1 LTRAVDA
8 SPAEWSP
15 VPGTSG
21 VELHSLIN
29 KPSLLTS
36 NAFLLRT
43 PFELIVIDP
52 GASDEQKDK
61 INQILMAELNDQAR
75 PVLIMLTHC
84 HHDHSCH
91 VGNIAPNA
99 PFVRRLAHAV
109 AIDAFRRQDFALT
122 IASLYPTTKICDA
135 HFDVALFSSDARS
148 GSLFVDVSGETR
160 LAVNPAAPVASAS
173 AERQTLRLST
183 GDELEFYH
191 TPGHSPDHLCM
202 RLGRLLFVGDLPFAS
217 NPGLAGL
224 AGWDATGLAQSVAD
238 ISRLIGKSDIEICH
252 TGHGRSVPAATMLKI
267 LARVQQE
274 SSSLGDI
281 AEIDKPR
288 VAMLKA
294 HALELLDVAGDLFA
308 IIAGRMLSTARRLEL
323 LEEFEYAER
332 FRTAIDADA
341 IEGALDDL
349 RRFCRNFRADALPE
363 LSTVLK
369 CVQVMQRLEEAL
381 TAAGEVG
388 GASLTGRSA
397 RLVSDFFNAV
407 RGLRIT
413 NAVDTV
419 DANELAD
426 NVIRT
431 LRARPS
437 LDAAE
442 PPTASGEDGFRQSL
456 AQRLAFVD
464 ILRNADVEL
473 VPLERHA
480 TTMADSERISDVL
493 MDALELIAASGARHI
508 SIRTRRNEN
517 QLEIELRSPDV
528 SPRSAIDERRQ
539 RVYRRVLA
547 IGGSSLRDIDDQ
559 AIVLQLGPI
568 EPSPIQSATSMNYSG
583 KTTLIMSSS

>member
-1 LTRAVDA
+1 VGARLTRAVDA

-43 PFELIVIDP
+43 PLELIVIDP

-99 PFVRRLAHAV
+99 PIVMRLAHAV
-109 AIDAFRRQDFALT
+109 AVDAFRRQDLALT
-122 IASLYPTTKICDA
+122 IASLYATTKICDA

-148 GSLFVDVSGETR
+148 GSLFVDVSRGTR
-160 LAVNPAAPVASAS
+160 LAADPAAPVAG

-238 ISRLIGKSDIEICH
+238 MSRLIGKSDIEICH
-252 TGHGRSVPAATMLKI
+252 TGHGRSVPPAAMLQI

-274 SSSLGDI
+274 CSSLGDI
-281 AEIDKPR
+281 AEMSKPR

-308 IIAGRMLSTARRLEL
+308 VIAGRMLSTAHRLEL
-323 LEEFEYAER
+323 LEEVEYAER
-332 FRTAIDADA
+332 FRAAIDADA
-341 IEGALDDL
+341 VEDALDDL
-349 RRFCRNFRADALPE
+349 RRFCRDLRADALPE

-369 CVQVMQRLEEAL
+369 CVQVMQRLEQAL
-381 TAAGEVG
+381 TAAGEVA

-397 RLVSDFFNAV
+397 RLVGDFFNAV

-413 NAVDTV
+413 NTVDTV
-419 DANELAD
+419 DANELA
-426 NVIRT
+426 NNAVRT

-437 LDAAE
+437 LDVAAHL
-442 PPTASGEDGFRQSL
+442 TAGGEDEFRQSL
-456 AQRLAFVD
+456 ARRLAFVD
-464 ILRNADVEL
+464 VLRNAEVEL
-473 VPLERHA
+473 VPLEGRA
-480 TTMADSERISDVL
+480 TAMADSQRISDVL
-493 MDALELIAASGARHI
+493 IDALELIAASGARHI
-508 SIRTRRNEN
+508 SIRTRRNEH
-517 QLEIELRSPDV
+517 QLEIELRSPDF
-528 SPRSAIDERRQ
+528 SPRSAIDERRR
-539 RVYRRVLA
+539 RVYQRVLA

-568 EPSPIQSATSMNYSG
+568 EPLPIQSATR
-583 KTTLIMSSS
+583 ID

>member
-1 LTRAVDA
+1 VDA

-43 PFELIVIDP
+43 PLELIVIDP

-99 PFVRRLAHAV
+99 PIVMRLAHAV
-109 AIDAFRRQDFALT
+109 AVDAFRRQDLALT
-122 IASLYPTTKICDA
+122 IASLYATTKICDA

-148 GSLFVDVSGETR
+148 GSLFVDVSRGTR
-160 LAVNPAAPVASAS
+160 LAADPAAPVAG

-238 ISRLIGKSDIEICH
+238 MSRLIGKSDIEICH
-252 TGHGRSVPAATMLKI
+252 TGHGRSVPPAAMLQI

-281 AEIDKPR
+281 AEMSKPR

-308 IIAGRMLSTARRLEL
+308 VIAGRMLSTAHRLEL
-323 LEEFEYAER
+323 LEEVEYAER
-332 FRTAIDADA
+332 FRAAIDADA
-341 IEGALDDL
+341 VEDALDDL
-349 RRFCRNFRADALPE
+349 RRFCRDLRADALPE

-369 CVQVMQRLEEAL
+369 CVQVMQRLEQAL
-381 TAAGEVG
+381 TAAGEVA

-397 RLVSDFFNAV
+397 RLVGDFFNAV

-413 NAVDTV
+413 NTVDTV
-419 DANELAD
+419 DANELA
-426 NVIRT
+426 NNAVRT

-437 LDAAE
+437 LDVAAHL
-442 PPTASGEDGFRQSL
+442 TAGGEDEFRQSL
-456 AQRLAFVD
+456 ARRLAFVD
-464 ILRNADVEL
+464 VLRNAEVEL
-473 VPLERHA
+473 VPLEGRA
-480 TTMADSERISDVL
+480 TAMADSQRISDVL
-493 MDALELIAASGARHI
+493 IDALELIAASGARHI
-508 SIRTRRNEN
+508 SIRTRRNEH
-517 QLEIELRSPDV
+517 QLEIELRSPDF
-528 SPRSAIDERRQ
+528 SPRSAIDERRR
-539 RVYRRVLA
+539 RVYQRVLA

-568 EPSPIQSATSMNYSG
+568 EPLPIQSATR
-583 KTTLIMSSS
+583 ID